1 MYLKVTKLGWREL
14 FCAVRMQ
21 EVVSV
26 QDDHERLLHIQKVI
40 KELPTAHFRW
50 TFNFLNFNGCK
61 EFVLLTNSLPCLTNR
76 V

>member
-1 MYLKVTKLGWREL
+1 
-14 FCAVRMQ
+14 MQ

-50 TFNFLNFNGCK
+50 TLNFFFTNFKGCDSRPADK
-61 EFVLLTNSLPCLTNR
+61 LFTVFD
-76 V
+76 

>member
-1 MYLKVTKLGWREL
+1 MYLKVTKLDWREL

-50 TFNFLNFNGCK
+50 TFNFLNFNGCDSRPADK
-61 EFVLLTNSLPCLTNR
+61 LFTVFD
-76 V
+76 